1 MVIVRTNDQSGL
13 GIDENVNDVAVAA
26 QEAHLIN
33 KFLAPTAKLN
43 SDGFRLRPASRAP
56 HRTKRLKKP
65 MGENFF
71 PRLGRRETDAVGL
84 WFGPGG
90 NA

>member
-33 KFLAPTAKLN
+33 KFLTPTAKLD
-43 SDGFRLRPASRAP
+43 SDGFRLRPAGRAP
-56 HRTKRLKKP
+56 HGTKRLKEP
-65 MGENFF
+65 MGEYLF

-84 WFGPGG
+84 RFGPGRD
-90 NA
+90 A